1 MAGESIA
8 FKKGVQLLGE
18 AAVVR
23 RATVGMGGGSK
34 GGGAGETRRVIPPLS
49 ETAALSDKNVSLEI
63 SQCPA
68 TVEGMGDNDTG
79 TGRGVVGLH

>member
-1 MAGESIA
+1 LAGESIA
-8 FKKGVQLLGE
+8 FKKGLQLPGE
-18 AAVVR
+18 AAIAI
-23 RATVGMGGGSK
+23 RATVRTGGGSK
-34 GGGAGETRRVIPPLS
+34 EGAGETGRVIPPLS

-68 TVEGMGDNDTG
+68 TVEGMGDNDAG